1 MRTAGSPRR
10 DTGISGEDTGR
21 KLYEMIEKYL
31 WKIYEISM
39 EVYKIQEYRNMQRK

>member
-10 DTGISGEDTGR
+10 DTGR
-21 KLYEMIEKYL
+21 KLHEMIEKYL

-39 EVYKIQEYRNMQRK
+39 EVYKIQENRNMQRE